1 MFGDDSANLPI
12 FGAKTRRK
20 TAAQSTPPRKR
31 ATFPGRGGENSINCP
46 LFRYEGLR
54 SLAMIC
60 AMICRPPSCWR
71 VDHFY
76 QLGLNESLTDQT
88 IRGTQPMYPQK
99 AKNQT
104 EGGGF
109 SHRARKRHSKTDDVR
124 VASATGKNQAEA
136 PSRDDTLSH
145 QGMNVEPPTRYERG
159 PKSLF
164 FTHKNVP
171 QPHFPL
177 NPLPISIRYQY
188 GINTDKIR
196 IDSVL
201 IPY

>member
-1 MFGDDSANLPI
+1 MTQPIYQYLARKPDERLQFNPPLPGSVPRFRKGVEKIPLIVPCFVTRGSAPLP
-12 FGAKTRRK
+12 
-20 TAAQSTPPRKR
+20 SYD
-31 ATFPGRGGENSINCP
+31 
-46 LFRYEGLR
+46 L
-54 SLAMIC
+54 
-60 AMICRPPSCWR
+60 RPPGCWL

-88 IRGTQPMYPQK
+88 TRGTQPMYPYK

-109 SHRARKRHSKTDDVR
+109 SHRVRKRHSKTDDVR

-136 PSRDDTLSH
+136 PSWDDTLSH

-171 QPHFPL
+171 QTHLSP

-188 GINTDKIR
+188 GINTDFIR